1 MVSVPPL
8 AELERLLAEHAP
20 LQPAPLCAEL
30 LVHRARSLVS
40 VWEAAE
46 ALAGTALP
54 SPFWAYPWPGGCAL
68 ARVILDRPDL
78 VRGLA
83 VLDFG
88 AGGGVSCMAA
98 LRAGA
103 AAVVANDLDRWA
115 LDVAVLTARAQGLA
129 LQTMQDD
136 LCGAPELVDD
146 FDVILC
152 SDLAYE
158 RSEAPRQRRVLERA
172 VAGGACVLVA
182 DAGRTY
188 FDPAGMEL
196 LASFDMAV
204 PKDLEGVEWRTA
216 RVYRMV

>member
-1 MVSVPPL
+1 
-8 AELERLLAEHAP
+8 
-20 LQPAPLCAEL
+20 
-30 LVHRARSLVS
+30 
-40 VWEAAE
+40 
-46 ALAGTALP
+46 
-54 SPFWAYPWPGGCAL
+54 
-68 ARVILDRPDL
+68 
-78 VRGLA
+78 